1 MKNNDY
7 PLVKNAQNNFFDSLI
22 DDNNLLIIAGPCSV
36 ESYDTL
42 LVMAKKLQKLGISY
56 MRAGA
61 FKPRTS
67 CYDFQGLKDEGM
79 DILIK
84 VKKLTGIKIVTEIP
98 SVEILNKYQNFELLK
113 RVGEINKPVILKRG
127 FGNTIDEWL
136 HAAEYIMKEGN
147 NHIIL
152 CERGIKT
159 FENATRNTLD
169 ISSIPVV
176 KHLTKL
182 PIIVDP
188 SHAAGR
194 RDLIES
200 LSLASIA
207 AGADGL
213 LIETHLTPS
222 ESISD
227 SEQAID
233 FDDLEKIL
241 KKIKKV
247 ALYQFIYLFG
257 ECCNLSCRLFIKIFF
272 CNTFKQFIAIFKP
285 I

>member
-1 MKNNDY
+1 MKNNDF

-98 SVEILNKYQNFELLK
+98 SVEILNKYQNDIDIIQIGARNMQNFELLK

-247 ALYQFIYLFG
+247 ALLV
-257 ECCNLSCRLFIKIFF
+257 KD
-272 CNTFKQFIAIFKP
+272 
-285 I
+285 

>member
-1 MKNNDY
+1 MKNNTY
-7 PLVKNAQNNFFDSLI
+7 PLVKETDKSFFNSLI
-22 DDNNLLIIAGPCSV
+22 DESNLLIIAGPCSV
-36 ESYDTL
+36 ENYDTML
-42 LVMAKKLQKLGISY
+42 IMTKKLQKLGINY
-56 MRAGA
+56 IRAGA

-84 VKKLTGIKIVTEIP
+84 IKKATGIKIVTEVPTIE
-98 SVEILNKYQNFELLK
+98 VLNKYQEDIDIIQIGARNMQNFELLK
-113 RVGEINKPVILKRG
+113 SIGKINKPVILKRG
-127 FGNTIDEWL
+127 FGNSIDEWL
-136 HAAEYIMKEGN
+136 HAAEYILKEGN
-147 NHIIL
+147 KKIIL

-159 FENATRNTLD
+159 FENSTRNTLD

-176 KHLTKL
+176 QHLTSL

-194 RDLIES
+194 RDIVEALC
-200 LSLASIA
+200 LASIA

-213 LIETHLTPS
+213 LIETHLNPS

-233 FDDLEKIL
+233 FNDLEKIL

-247 ALYQFIYLFG
+247 ALLV
-257 ECCNLSCRLFIKIFF
+257 KD
-272 CNTFKQFIAIFKP
+272 
-285 I
+285 

>member
-98 SVEILNKYQNFELLK
+98 SVEILNKYQNDIDIIQIGARNMQNFELLK

-127 FGNTIDEWL
+127 FGNTIDE
-136 HAAEYIMKEGN
+136 
-147 NHIIL
+147 
-152 CERGIKT
+152 
-159 FENATRNTLD
+159 
-169 ISSIPVV
+169 
-176 KHLTKL
+176 
-182 PIIVDP
+182 
-188 SHAAGR
+188 
-194 RDLIES
+194 
-200 LSLASIA
+200 
-207 AGADGL
+207 
-213 LIETHLTPS
+213 
-222 ESISD
+222 
-227 SEQAID
+227 
-233 FDDLEKIL
+233 
-241 KKIKKV
+241 
-247 ALYQFIYLFG
+247 
-257 ECCNLSCRLFIKIFF
+257 
-272 CNTFKQFIAIFKP
+272 
-285 I
+285 